1 MIVLTPPPPDGCGM
15 TEGLKALFAARDWFA
30 VQQHDPYLAMAEL
43 CLRERTQ
50 AARAA
55 WGLQRMEQIAL
66 VVLQPE
72 RWQHLDELIAAV
84 RRYLPNA
91 SAWMATSDDELVPFG
106 APVEMTSP
114 RKHQQISPLAGGF
127 AGNDSRMHPAHTAGN
142 GLLHDEQ
149 LSSLDQQMHEVFQ
162 NPPSSAM
169 AQPQPSATLG
179 SAPTYNQTDD
189 VSVNDQAGDMTDLH
203 GDNDRITR
211 EEIHMLLNGDLT
223 KERP

>member
-1 MIVLTPPPPDGCGM
+1 M

-72 RWQHLDELIAAV
+72 HWRHLDELIAAV

-114 RKHQQISPLAGGF
+114 HECRPASPFADGF
-127 AGNDSRMHPAHTAGN
+127 ARNDSRMQHAHAAEN
-142 GLLHDEQ
+142 GLLHDEK

-162 NPPSSAM
+162 NAQSPAP
-169 AQPQPSATLG
+169 AQPQPPATLG
-179 SAPTYNQTDD
+179 SAPTYNQADD
-189 VSVNDQAGDMTDLH
+189 APLNDQADDVTDLH
-203 GDNDRITR
+203 GDDDRITR